1 MAWEA
6 NQQRVDAQA
15 YTEEIV
21 SCILREFNANREA
34 SSKSDDN
41 FQDADASGQ
50 SDNVYNYP

>member
-34 SSKSDDN
+34 SAQPNVDFEDV
-41 FQDADASGQ
+41 DTPRQ